1 MVIVMTKK
9 AKKGTAS
16 VCVFN
21 GMLAIQL
28 PRSLSRKV
36 YNISQKRLF
45 LGIPDTFANR
55 QIAETKACEIN
66 LDIICNRFDTTLER
80 YKIQAFLSLTKIEP
94 VNKFDLVTIFKNY
107 VEFQKKHL
115 APSSCHNYPTIMHK
129 LEKMPEDVLKSAQKI
144 KNWLLENT
152 TQEQARR
159 TLMKLSAACDFAI
172 EQELLKENP
181 FAKLK
186 QIKKK
191 TSAIPDA
198 FTEHE
203 KNLIIE
209 GFKEHDNFFLNFVQ
223 FLFLT
228 GCRPSEASALRWANV
243 DLIDNFVLFCEAFV
257 EGQLQKRTKTGKN
270 RKFPINDQLKKLLLS
285 QQQYS
290 QEYDLVFLSRQDS
303 YINITNFSRKH
314 WKPILLQLNIRFRGC
329 YHCRHTFITY
339 CLLKAI
345 PLHQVA
351 SWVGNSPEVL
361 LKHYASVLQMNVP
374 LL

>member
-1 MVIVMTKK
+1 MR

-28 PRSLSRKV
+28 PRPLSRKL
-36 YNISQKRLF
+36 YNVPQKRLF
-45 LGIPDTFANR
+45 LGIPDTPENKK
-55 QIAETKACEIN
+55 IAEAKAYIIN
-66 LDIICNRFDTTLER
+66 VDIIYDRFDTTLER
-80 YKIQAFLSLTKIEP
+80 YKIEAFVSTTKIEP
-94 VNKFDLVTIFKNY
+94 VSKFDLITIFKNY
-107 VEFQKKHL
+107 VEFKKKHL

-129 LEKMPEDVLKSAQKI
+129 LEKMPQEVIKSAQKI
-144 KNWLLENT
+144 KNWLLQTT

-172 EQELLKENP
+172 EQELLEENP

-186 QIKKK
+186 PIKKK
-191 TSAIPDA
+191 SSSVPDA

-243 DLIDNFVLFCEAFV
+243 DLIDNSVLFCEAFV

-270 RKFPINDQLKKLLLS
+270 RKFPINNQLKDLLLS
-285 QQQYS
+285 QLQYS
-290 QEYDLVFLSRQDS
+290 QEYELVFPSRQGS
-303 YINITNFSRKH
+303 FINITNFSRKH
-314 WKPILLQLNIRFRGC
+314 WKPVLLQLNIRFRGC
-329 YHCRHTFITY
+329 YHCRHTFITH

-361 LKHYASVLQMNVP
+361 LKHYASVVQMNVP
-374 LL
+374 LF